1 MIKHLDN
8 NILID
13 QKHNDEMYRSVKII
27 ENTMNIK
34 NLIRECMVM

>member
-27 ENTMNIK
+27 EKYNEHKKLNS
-34 NLIRECMVM
+34 